1 MAAAFLLA
9 LVGCTE
15 SIDTSARYVFTSKT
29 ISEYLEDKEYYSEY
43 LRLLSTMPV
52 SAYSETTLKQLLSA
66 RGHYTVFAPT
76 NDAIQLYL
84 DSLCRKGII
93 SEPSWNGFPD
103 QNTLD
108 SIHKVIVFN
117 SILDHG
123 DQPAYDISDFPQ
135 HEHEFGLANMNNRKL
150 RVFYGQTDL
159 DSISIDGVAT
169 ISKKNRGIVLTNR
182 RSTQRRTPLR
192 LPAPLG

>member
-1 MAAAFLLA
+1 MKKLLMAAAFLLA

-84 DSLCRKGII
+84 DSLQRKGLIT
-93 SEPSWNGFPD
+93 EASWAGFK
-103 QNTLD
+103 NE
-108 SIHKVIVFN
+108 N
-117 SILDHG
+117 
-123 DQPAYDISDFPQ
+123 
-135 HEHEFGLANMNNRKL
+135 
-150 RVFYGQTDL
+150 DL
-159 DSISIDGVAT
+159 DSIRKVIVYKYKAKSGYH
-169 ISKKNRGIVLTNR
+169 KKQGHRQLFTEFKVDAIVR
-182 RSTQRRTPLR
+182 
-192 LPAPLG
+192 